1 MAQSL
6 QRRRRILEA
15 EVPKSVVEGRR
26 QKYKL
31 FPQASGSKK
40 TI

>member
-6 QRRRRILEA
+6 QRGRRILEV
-15 EVPKSVVEGRR
+15 EVPNSVVEGRR

-31 FPQASGSKK
+31 FPQASRRKK